1 MKNILHRSVFW
12 FLIVLVFSLI
22 AIIPLTK
29 SGFYPHHDDIHIIRL
44 YEMHQCFVDLQLPCR
59 WVPDL
64 GGLYGYPLF
73 LFYGPFPYY
82 VGEFLY
88 LLSGSLLLSVK
99 LLFAISFYGSIIG
112 MFLFAKSYFGP
123 KGAAIASFLYAF
135 LPYRAVDL
143 YVRGAM
149 AELFALMCIPFILF
163 AMKKTVET
171 PKARYKVLLAISLF
185 GLLTSH
191 NLSTVMFA
199 PLLVAYAIF
208 LLARA
213 KRWRS
218 VLRIGTGVVVGFLL
232 SSFYTI
238 PQILEKGLVH
248 VETTTMGYFGY
259 TEHFKGIKKL
269 FFDRSFGYGASVREY
284 PGGPTDD
291 MTFQIGI
298 IHWIGACIAGVVALW
313 LWKKGKRKLAVLLFL
328 FEAVF
333 LLSVFLI
340 HPRSIFVWQALPFL
354 AYLQFPWRFLLV
366 VGFVTSF
373 LGGGITLLFPSRR
386 AQILMVVG
394 VYLLCGVFYSS
405 YFQPKEYLQVNDAY
419 YFSPQEW
426 DRQIKRSIF
435 DFLPKS
441 AEAPPAELA
450 TVPYE
455 VLDGDVTVRDF
466 SKNSQTISFTT
477 EGTGTVRVSQYYYPG
492 WMASLDGKT
501 EGIAYNNPL
510 GLMTLSVPEGI
521 HKVNFS
527 FEKTEERSI
536 SDALTLVGIMAVIFI
551 LGGRKVFHGKSH

>member
-1 MKNILHRSVFW
+1 
-12 FLIVLVFSLI
+12 
-22 AIIPLTK
+22 
-29 SGFYPHHDDIHIIRL
+29 
-44 YEMHQCFVDLQLPCR
+44 MHQCFNDLQLPCR

-73 LFYGPFPYY
+73 IFYGPLPYY
-82 VGEFLY
+82 VGELLY

-112 MFLFAKSYFGP
+112 MFLFAKAYFGP

-143 YVRGAM
+143 YVRGAL
-149 AELFALMCIPFILF
+149 AELWGLMFIPFILF
-163 AMKKTVET
+163 AMKKTVDT
-171 PKARYKVLLAISLF
+171 PKARYKVLLAFSLF

-191 NLSTVMFA
+191 NLSSVMFLPILVSYA
-199 PLLVAYAIF
+199 LFLLV
-208 LLARA
+208 RA

-218 VLRIGTGVVVGFLL
+218 VFRMGIGVVVGFLL
-232 SSFYTI
+232 SAFYTI
-238 PQILEKGLVH
+238 PQIFEKSLVH
-248 VETTTMGYFGY
+248 VETTTMGYFGF

-298 IHWIGACIAGVVALW
+298 VHWIGACIAGVVALL
-313 LWKKGKRKLAVLLFL
+313 LWKKGKRKLAILLML

-340 HPRSIFVWQALPFL
+340 HPRSVFVWQALPFM

-373 LGGGITLLFPSRR
+373 LGGGITLLSSSRR
-386 AQILMVVG
+386 TQILMVIV
-394 VYLLCGVFYSS
+394 VYVLSALFYFS
-405 YFQPKEYLQVNDAY
+405 YFQPKEYLQVNDEF
-419 YFSPQEW
+419 YFSAQEW

-455 VLDGDVTVRDF
+455 ILDGEMTVNDF
-466 SKNSQTISFTT
+466 SKNSRAISFTT

-492 WMASLDGKT
+492 WIASLDGNKEAIT
-501 EGIAYNNPL
+501 YNNPL
-510 GLMTLSVPEGI
+510 GLMTLAIPEGT
-521 HKVNFS
+521 HRVHFS
-527 FEKTEERSI
+527 FEETTDRSI

-551 LGGRKVFHGKSH
+551 LGGRKVFHARRH